1 MCASGGAGDA
11 TFGHAS
17 RVAESAHQHH
27 RVERASSPTADHWQV
42 LQPVVG
48 IIIGNDRTFA
58 AFSGPQPTMSDF
70 RVGGRPAYFVA
81 FAKLLDT
88 HRPLQSAALP
98 FSF

>member
-1 MCASGGAGDA
+1 MCASGGAEDD
-11 TFGHAS
+11 TFGH
-17 RVAESAHQHH
+17 RVARRRERAPRH